1 MKATLAVSILLCII
15 AYTAHAEPTQ
25 NSTETDIAVIKNEI
39 KNLKESMETGFA
51 NVEKKFDGIE
61 KKFDDKFDNIEKN
74 FDRLNNII
82 IACIGIPMVILTIG
96 ATLWGILTH
105 RRGRREDILQKRIE
119 TLTQEIEMLTQ
130 EIEIL
135 KQKRIVS

>member
-15 AYTAHAEPTQ
+15 AYTAHAEPPK
-25 NSTETDIAVIKNEI
+25 SSVETDIAVIKNEI

-51 NVEKKFDGIE
+51 NVEKKFD
-61 KKFDDKFDNIEKN
+61 NIEKN
-74 FDRLNNII
+74 FDRQNNII

-105 RRGRREDILQKRIE
+105 RRGRREDMLQNQIE
-119 TLTQEIEMLTQ
+119 TLTQEIET
-130 EIEIL
+130 L
-135 KQKRIVS
+135 KQKRIVRGD